1 MALLRV
7 ARAALCALL
16 LLLLLAPTASAAAR
30 SSTYDA
36 RSFLLDGERVL
47 ILSGSIHYQRVLP
60 ADWPRALALAAE
72 AGFNAVQ
79 TYVLWDMHEPERGN
93 ISFSGANDIVAF
105 AAIAQSL
112 GLRLDVR
119 IGPYICGEHFNGG
132 VPIWMRGAESGAE
145 CFRCRDAAWEAFT
158 VHVLSAV
165 VGELRRGGALWTQGG
180 PVYLLQVENEYGG
193 GELDYLKFCV
203 AAARNETT
211 DVPWLLCHDEDLC
224 AAVNA
229 GSASP
234 LGDALC
240 TGKPG
245 SLLLSV
251 ALLYQTLTGFTM
263 PPDITQAAL
272 AGMCFASLCCLAFA
286 GFVHAKSHHPTIFD
300 ASSFSDGR
308 LARRALDVPDDGEGA
323 LEADGVALLVGEH
336 ARVLV
341 EVEEIPHAL
350 PLGRLAASAVAEV
363 HDVILG
369 RAVAAQQRREHAC
382 CAHED
387 GADDLA
393 VAEGAVALHVP
404 LERNGQ
410 AHEGHAG
417 HGAAG
422 GDLAEVGEGHDAVV
436 GEGGNPRRPP
446 APDRGQSRRRGRGR
460 GRGHERKRRRGH
472 ELERG

>member
-165 VGELRRGGALWTQGG
+165 VGARRRAVDAGRARLPPAGRERVRRRRARLPQVLRRGGAQRDDGRALAALPRRG
-180 PVYLLQVENEYGG
+180 PVRSG
-193 GELDYLKFCV
+193 
-203 AAARNETT
+203 
-211 DVPWLLCHDEDLC
+211 
-224 AAVNA
+224 
-229 GSASP
+229 
-234 LGDALC
+234 
-240 TGKPG
+240 
-245 SLLLSV
+245 
-251 ALLYQTLTGFTM
+251 
-263 PPDITQAAL
+263 
-272 AGMCFASLCCLAFA
+272 
-286 GFVHAKSHHPTIFD
+286 
-300 ASSFSDGR
+300 
-308 LARRALDVPDDGEGA
+308 
-323 LEADGVALLVGEH
+323 
-336 ARVLV
+336 
-341 EVEEIPHAL
+341 
-350 PLGRLAASAVAEV
+350 
-363 HDVILG
+363 
-369 RAVAAQQRREHAC
+369 QRREREPAR
-382 CAHED
+382 
-387 GADDLA
+387 GR
-393 VAEGAVALHVP
+393 ALH
-404 LERNGQ
+404 GQ
-410 AHEGHAG
+410 AGLSLTLRRPALPDS
-417 HGAAG
+417 HG
-422 GDLAEVGEGHDAVV
+422 LHDAARH
-436 GEGGNPRRPP
+436 NASCPRRHVLRVIVLSSVCWLR
-446 APDRGQSRRRGRGR
+446 AR
-460 GRGHERKRRRGH
+460 
-472 ELERG
+472 